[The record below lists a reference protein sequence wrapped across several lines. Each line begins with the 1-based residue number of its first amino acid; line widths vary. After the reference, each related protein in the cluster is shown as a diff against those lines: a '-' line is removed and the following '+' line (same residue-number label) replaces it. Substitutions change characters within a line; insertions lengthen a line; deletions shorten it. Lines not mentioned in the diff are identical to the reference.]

1 MATAKLQ
8 RSNTPVATAAPA
20 RLANYSKTTCKRVRG
35 VCPGET
41 FSVLCSATGRVCGKS
56 EVSGKV
62 RFWYW

>member
-1 MATAKLQ
+1 MATAKLL
-8 RSNTPVATAAPA
+8 RSTSPVPAAVPA
-20 RLANYSKTTCKRVRG
+20 WLANHFKTPGKRVRG

-62 RFWYW
+62 WFWYW